1 MTRKEEILQVSAEL
15 IREKGYVGLSMRDL
29 AKTIGMRAAS
39 LYNHIPSKQTILAE
53 IILHLA
59 EDFTS
64 QIQHVAVQ
72 PIPSLKKLKYI
83 IEHHVDLSLHH
94 PNKLALLNN
103 EWMHLEG
110 QSLTKFKTMRNQYEE
125 QLRQIINQGKAQNEL
140 KQLHTELI
148 LFSLLSTLRN
158 LNIWIKKRGAIPAN
172 QLKKELQE
180 VLLNGIS

>member
-1 MTRKEEILQVSAEL
+1 MTSKNEIIIVSEAL
-15 IREKGYVGLSMRDL
+15 IKEKGYAGVSMRDI
-29 AKTIGMRAAS
+29 AKEIGVKASS
-39 LYNHIPSKQTILAE
+39 LYNHIPSKQAILAE

-64 QIQHVAVQ
+64 QIQHVANQ
-72 PIPSLKKLKYI
+72 PISSLDKLKQI
-83 IEHHVDLSLHH
+83 IEHHVDLSLHYPH
-94 PNKLALLNN
+94 KLALLNN

-110 QSLTKFKTMRNQYEE
+110 KSLGDFKAMRNLYEE
-125 QLRQIINQGKAQNEL
+125 QLRQIINQGKMNHEL
-140 KQLHTELI
+140 KVLHTELI
-148 LFSLLSTLRN
+148 LYSMLSTLRN

>member
-1 MTRKEEILQVSAEL
+1 MTRKDEILQVSARL

-29 AKTIGMRAAS
+29 AKAIGVKAAS
-39 LYNHIPSKQTILAE
+39 LYNHIPSKQAILAE

-64 QIQHVAVQ
+64 QIQHVA
-72 PIPSLKKLKYI
+72 IKSISSLDKLKQI

-110 QSLTKFKTMRNQYEE
+110 QSLADFKTMRNQYEE
-125 QLRQIINQGKAQNEL
+125 QLRQIINQGKANNEL
-140 KQLHTELI
+140 KALHTELV

-158 LNIWIKKRGAIPAN
+158 LNVWIKKRGSIPAE
-172 QLKKELQE
+172 QLKNELHQ